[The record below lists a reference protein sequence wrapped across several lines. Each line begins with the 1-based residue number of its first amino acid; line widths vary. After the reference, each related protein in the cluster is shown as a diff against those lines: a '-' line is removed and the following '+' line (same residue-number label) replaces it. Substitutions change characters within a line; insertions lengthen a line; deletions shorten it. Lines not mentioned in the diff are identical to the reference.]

1 MHAAPP
7 YKPTLNPT
15 SLSLS
20 HSQLERDLPL
30 PYKPFPFPY
39 LVLLSRIFLQ
49 QLRLQ
54 DEAGQLLA
62 GLDDRLSVADDAEIV
77 DEPRTRLGVVE
88 VTHGGSSTV
97 AL

>member
-1 MHAAPP
+1 M
-7 YKPTLNPT
+7 
-15 SLSLS
+15 
-20 HSQLERDLPL
+20 
-30 PYKPFPFPY
+30 
-39 LVLLSRIFLQ
+39 LLSRIFLQ

-77 DEPRTRLGVVE
+77 DEARTRLGVVE